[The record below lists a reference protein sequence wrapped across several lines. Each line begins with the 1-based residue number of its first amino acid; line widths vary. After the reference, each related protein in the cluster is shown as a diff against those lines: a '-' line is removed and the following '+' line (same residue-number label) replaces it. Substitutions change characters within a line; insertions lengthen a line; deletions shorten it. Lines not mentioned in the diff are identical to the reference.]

1 MTTQEKEGEEEIKL
15 LQPYD
20 DLPSTDDAKALRC
33 YKFNVSDLP
42 DLVHN

>member
-1 MTTQEKEGEEEIKL
+1 MTTQQDKPDEEEIKL

-33 YKFNVSDLP
+33 YKFNVSWRP
-42 DLVHN
+42 H